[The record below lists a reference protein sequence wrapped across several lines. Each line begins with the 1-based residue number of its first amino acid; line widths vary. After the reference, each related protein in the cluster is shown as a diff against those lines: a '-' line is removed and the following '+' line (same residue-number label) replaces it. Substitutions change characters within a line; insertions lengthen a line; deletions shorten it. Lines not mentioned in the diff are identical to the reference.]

1 MAHIEP
7 INLLA
12 NMREHGWQPE
22 SKRTLTSDAT
32 MQALGGA
39 TGWGGFKA
47 AKLGGLTM
55 DWPSASRSIDQDL
68 QVDLRKMRARARNQA
83 INSPIATKFLT
94 MVRSNVIGQ
103 HGMKLAFKV
112 QQVRKSKKNNG
123 LDEAANQE
131 LARAWRAWSKKGVCT
146 VCGRFSLRQLQR
158 LVVENWARDGEQFLR
173 KVYIPRSVSP
183 FGFQLQ
189 LIDSDQV
196 DDSYNVMDMPNGHQI
211 RMGVEV
217 DANQK
222 PVAYHIFDGNPAEG
236 YTGSSQRKRV
246 PADQIIH
253 LFIPHRTG
261 QTRGY
266 PWFASSMEQ
275 LNMLDGYFKAELVKA
290 RVGASLVMSI
300 ETDADAPAGEIESDG
315 MNADGSKA
323 IDIGAG
329 KAIDMPIGKHLKNNT
344 PTHDPEF
351 SPFVES
357 SNRLISSGM
366 NVAYHKLCNNLAGI
380 NYSSG
385 RLGEL
390 EERDFWMEMQAE
402 LIDSGMEP
410 MYDAWLAAGLM
421 WGGIKLPLTDKERFQ
436 GDALKWEP
444 RRWAWVDP
452 LKDVQ
457 ASTLLVQNGFE
468 TNESIL
474 NSTGRDLEEVYT
486 QRKREQDLADSL
498 GLKFGTDIR
507 GEAASEINAE
517 ETEDSD
523 GSSGEPKDGQEKP
536 AKPKAKTKPAPSRPK
551 ARELVRGMHSANA
564 ALWDLTEDSE

>member
-1 MAHIEP
+1 
-7 INLLA
+7 
-12 NMREHGWQPE
+12 
-22 SKRTLTSDAT
+22 
-32 MQALGGA
+32 
-39 TGWGGFKA
+39 
-47 AKLGGLTM
+47 
-55 DWPSASRSIDQDL
+55 
-68 QVDLRKMRARARNQA
+68 
-83 INSPIATKFLT
+83 
-94 MVRSNVIGQ
+94 
-103 HGMKLAFKV
+103 
-112 QQVRKSKKNNG
+112 
-123 LDEAANQE
+123 
-131 LARAWRAWSKKGVCT
+131 
-146 VCGRFSLRQLQR
+146 
-158 LVVENWARDGEQFLR
+158 
-173 KVYIPRSVSP
+173 
-183 FGFQLQ
+183 
-189 LIDSDQV
+189 
-196 DDSYNVMDMPNGHQI
+196 MDMPNGHQI

-222 PVAYHIFDGNPAEG
+222 PVAYHIFDGNPSEG
-236 YTGSSQRKRV
+236 YTGSAQRKRV

-253 LFIPHRTG
+253 LFISHRTG

-290 RVGASLVMSI
+290 RVGASVVMSI
-300 ETDADAPAGEIESDG
+300 ETDADSPAEEIQSDG
-315 MNADGSKA
+315 LNPDGSKA

-329 KAIDMPIGKHLKNNT
+329 KAIQMPQGQHLKNNT

-351 SPFVES
+351 TPFVES
-357 SNRLISSGM
+357 SNRLIASGM
-366 NVAYHKLCNNLAGI
+366 SVAYHKLCNNLAGI

-410 MYDAWLAAGLM
+410 MYDAWLVAGLM
-421 WGGIKLPLTDKERFQ
+421 WGGIKLPLTDKERFM

-444 RRWAWVDP
+444 RRWSWVDP

-474 NSTGRDLEEVYT
+474 NSMGRDLEEVYA

-507 GEAASEINAE
+507 GEGTSEINSETDPE
-517 ETEDSD
+517 END
-523 GSSGEPKDGQEKP
+523 GSSGEPKDGQEKASKPKTKTKPAP
-536 AKPKAKTKPAPSRPK
+536 AKPKA
-551 ARELVRGMHSANA
+551 RELTRGMHPANA
-564 ALWDLTEDSE
+564 ALWDLTEDEK